1 MTIFTIPMINA
12 KIYVISEPL
21 LVKRAFRSK
30 SLSFRQFMEEF
41 AERML
46 GVSDENMKLIR
57 TNPRTKR
64 CLVL

>member
-1 MTIFTIPMINA
+1 
-12 KIYVISEPL
+12 
-21 LVKRAFRSK
+21 
-30 SLSFRQFMEEF
+30 MEEF